1 MALRLFRC
9 DSCGHRM
16 RFKGGHCGRCFA
28 EKQPHQKPFSSVALM
43 AGVVAVLLVGA
54 SMMAL

>member
-1 MALRLFRC
+1 
-9 DSCGHRM
+9 M

-28 EKQPHQKPFSSVALM
+28 EKHPHQKPFSSVALM